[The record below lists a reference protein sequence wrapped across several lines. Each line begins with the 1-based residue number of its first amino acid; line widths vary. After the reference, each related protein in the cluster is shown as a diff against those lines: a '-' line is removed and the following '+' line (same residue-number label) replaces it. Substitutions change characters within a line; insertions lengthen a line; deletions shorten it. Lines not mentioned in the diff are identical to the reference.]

1 MSTKSKFL
9 LVAPKDRVG
18 LSDTFTFG
26 HVGGTME
33 DLVQIGHLVLAMIA
47 YEEEEGAGVALDGV
61 SEEGADSFIEFFA
74 DHFLL

>member
-1 MSTKSKFL
+1 
-9 LVAPKDRVG
+9 
-18 LSDTFTFG
+18 
-26 HVGGTME
+26 ME